1 MNEIIERNKQY
12 AIEFQKIGARN
23 LKNSKN
29 MYRNKRFP
37 EAIYYLQQSVECN
50 TKSFSAICCE
60 NEFNPK
66 IVGHESINMFKALM
80 QDIKPTLDKYDDE
93 SYEILKSKMI
103 PLIPFIS
110 WLMIR
115 GRNPDEDI
123 KNAIKNGDL
132 KYLIDFAYEKIWK
145 INNPRKKT
153 KFGQEIINGD
163 KDEDD
168 VLMNVKDLA
177 DTIKLFSVLDVCIK
191 IVSTYPISIIFNFQD
206 SISPKL
212 LFYILKIIPCS
223 FSLSLLLDGHYESC
237 RYPFIKDG
245 KIVCSVDHYNK
256 HHPLVKHYKKMFRY
270 AKLLD
275 KSVMSEQKLHLKY
288 PDIMSH
294 MKISPYVLKNQQSDV

>member
-12 AIEFQKIGARN
+12 AIVFQKIGTRN
-23 LKNSKN
+23 LRISKN

-66 IVGHESINMFKALM
+66 IVGHESINMFKAFM
-80 QDIKPTLDKYDDE
+80 QDMKPTLDKFDHE
-93 SYEILKSKMI
+93 SYEILKSKMTPFI
-103 PLIPFIS
+103 SFIS
-110 WLMIR
+110 WLMLR

-123 KNAIKNGDL
+123 KCAIKNGDL

-153 KFGQEIINGD
+153 KFGQAIINGD
-163 KDEDD
+163 KDDDD
-168 VLMNVKDLA
+168 VLMNVNDLA
-177 DTIKLFSVLDVCIK
+177 DTIKLISILGVCIK
-191 IVSTYPISIIFNFQD
+191 IVSTYPISIIFNIQD
-206 SISPKL
+206 KISPIL
-212 LFYILKIIPCS
+212 LIYILKIVPCS
-223 FSLSLLLDGHYESC
+223 FSLSMLLDGHYESC
-237 RYPFIKDG
+237 RYPFVKDG
-245 KIVCSVDHYNK
+245 NVVYPVDHYNK
-256 HHPLVKHYKKMFRY
+256 HHPIVKYYKKKFRY

-275 KSVMSEQKLHLKY
+275 KSVKSEQKLHLKY

-294 MKISPYVLKNQQSDV
+294 MKISPNVLKNQQLDV